1 MIVHVIAGRPQ
12 LACIV
17 LLIARAGVMTGSG
30 GVRLDEFYV
39 RFVSLEAPG
48 FVFLNPTE
56 TATWVARITLDV
68 VSIVSCHVAFNWRAG
83 MSNH

>member
-17 LLIARAGVMTGSG
+17 LLIAHVRMMTGSG

-39 RFVSLEAPG
+39 RVVSLEAPG